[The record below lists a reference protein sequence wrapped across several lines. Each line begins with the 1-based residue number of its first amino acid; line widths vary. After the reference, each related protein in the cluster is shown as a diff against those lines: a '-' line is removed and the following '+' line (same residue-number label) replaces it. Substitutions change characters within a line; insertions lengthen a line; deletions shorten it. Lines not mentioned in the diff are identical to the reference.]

1 MTPETKTK
9 ILKYILTPLSW
20 IYGSVTAVRNWMFD
34 NRILPQEEFGV
45 PIVSVGNLTVGGT
58 GKTPHTEYIV
68 GMLAMDYNTAV
79 LSRGYKRKTKGLF
92 LRIPTV
98 HPTVWVTSHCRFIV
112 SSARVLKWLF
122 AKIDA
127 GGYAK

>member
-58 GKTPHTEYIV
+58 GKMCIRDRGQEVEGNWRLYENSQKIKRNFNYYLNIYNPKSKTNGKIV
-68 GMLAMDYNTAV
+68 FGEN
-79 LSRGYKRKTKGLF
+79 KRN
-92 LRIPTV
+92 
-98 HPTVWVTSHCRFIV
+98 S
-112 SSARVLKWLF
+112 
-122 AKIDA
+122 
-127 GGYAK
+127 

>member
-79 LSRGYKRKTKGLF
+79 LSRGYKRKTKG
-92 LRIPTV
+92 
-98 HPTVWVTSHCRFIV
+98 FILDRKSV
-112 SSARVLKWLF
+112 V
-122 AKIDA
+122 
-127 GGYAK
+127 